1 MICISVGRTRLRER
15 VADRDV
21 PEGAAEF
28 GAETRTQFF
37 FKFPESIAPQSGSS
51 PSK

>member
-1 MICISVGRTRLRER
+1 MIYMPFGRTRLRER

-28 GAETRTQFF
+28 GAETRTQFVL
-37 FKFPESIAPQSGSS
+37 KVAESIAPQSGSS